1 MPTTSDSPGPLPLSI
16 PVLGQREREYV
27 LDCIDNG
34 WVTSGDY
41 IGRFE
46 DAACALTGAKHA
58 IACASGTAAIH
69 VALRLAGVKQGDAV
83 LVPALTFIATVNP
96 VAYLGAHPVFMD
108 CDEYMNI
115 DVEKVDTFLRAE
127 CDRTADGTIDRVTG
141 CRIAAILPVHVFGNP
156 CRMHELQIIAEEWG
170 IPIVEDAAESLGAA
184 WTTGPL
190 AGRHTGTV
198 GTLGALSF
206 NGNKIITTGG
216 GGMILTSDDSLAEH
230 AHHLVTQAKADEV
243 RYVHDEVGY
252 NYRLSNV
259 AAAMGVAQMESLD
272 ARIAAKAANHMRYTE
287 LLADIEGIHL
297 LGVPEGTAPNYW
309 FYSAIIDRDVFGIDR
324 ETLMTS
330 LAAQG
335 IQTRPVWYLN
345 HQQSPYSHE
354 RAYLIER
361 AVWFWE
367 RVLNLP
373 CTHTLEEDEIARV
386 CDAIGDSRTR

>member
-1 MPTTSDSPGPLPLSI
+1 MPNTSDSLALLPLSI
-16 PVLGQREREYV
+16 PVLGERERKYV

-46 DAACALTGAKHA
+46 EAVAARTGARHA

-69 VALRLAGVKQGDAV
+69 VALRLAGVKLGDAV

-96 VAYLGAHPVFMD
+96 IAYLGAHPVFMD

-115 DVEKVDTFLRAE
+115 DVEKVDAFLRTE
-127 CDRTADGTIDRVTG
+127 CDRTANGAVERVTG
-141 CRIAAILPVHVFGNP
+141 RRVAAILPVHVFGNP
-156 CRMHELQIIAEEWG
+156 CRMHELELIAEEWG
-170 IPIVEDAAESLGAA
+170 IPIVEDAAESLGAG
-184 WTTGPL
+184 WTAGQL

-198 GTLGALSF
+198 GRLGAVSF

-216 GGMILTSDDSLAEH
+216 GGMILTSDDSLAER
-230 AHHLVTQAKADEV
+230 AYHLVTQAKADQI

-272 ARIAAKAANHMRYTE
+272 ARIAAKAANHSRYTA
-287 LLADIEGIHL
+287 LLADVEGVDV
-297 LGVPEGTAPNYW
+297 LGVPDGTAPNYW

-324 ETLMTS
+324 EALMAS
-330 LAAQG
+330 LGERG

-345 HQQSPYSHE
+345 HEQSPYSHE
-354 RAYLIER
+354 RAYRIER

-373 CTHTLEEDEIARV
+373 CTHTLAEDEVARV
-386 CDAIGDSRTR
+386 CDAIRDSRTR